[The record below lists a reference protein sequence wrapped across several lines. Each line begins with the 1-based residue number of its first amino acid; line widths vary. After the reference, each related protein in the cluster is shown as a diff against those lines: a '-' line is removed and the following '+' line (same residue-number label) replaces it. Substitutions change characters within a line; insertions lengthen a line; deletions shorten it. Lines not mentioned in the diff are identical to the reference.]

1 MSFAILTS
9 NFPTHVP
16 PYFCTSHLASGLIVF
31 WCKFG
36 GVDTEDD
43 LEDNGDGVDIQV
55 VRRENILNFLKIF
68 VSWLV
73 FHVTWIVFYHGLRR
87 PGGFH
92 RDNMDILAE
101 IKKIPPVTRFLCGS
115 SLAVTGATI
124 ASIVSP
130 YSVLFA
136 KELVFKKF
144 EVLSLLIL
152 EFWNFLTRLLRFRYG
167 GCIRVSFMEVS
178 TMNPADRATRVW
190 TLT

>member
-1 MSFAILTS
+1 
-9 NFPTHVP
+9 
-16 PYFCTSHLASGLIVF
+16 
-31 WCKFG
+31 
-36 GVDTEDD
+36 
-43 LEDNGDGVDIQV
+43 
-55 VRRENILNFLKIF
+55 
-68 VSWLV
+68 
-73 FHVTWIVFYHGLRR
+73 
-87 PGGFH
+87 
-92 RDNMDILAE
+92 MDILAE

-152 EFWNFLTRLLRFRYG
+152 EFLKLSNSIASFRYG

-178 TMNPADRATRVW
+178 TMNPADRATRV
-190 TLT
+190 